1 MIIFGTRNKAISQE
15 TFQGKCIHCGQLA
28 TVQFVVVQRY
38 AHVFWIPFFPIGKKG
53 VSVCSHCKQTLT
65 VKEFNDEY
73 REFYN
78 QVKQNRRPPVY
89 MYSGLI
95 LLGLLITAAV
105 ITGKKDQ
112 ARLREQVAHPKAGDV
127 YSIKEA
133 QERFTLYK
141 VTDVS
146 KDSVYVLY
154 HMLETNKKSGLK
166 NLKSQDLYDNE
177 KQALS
182 ISEIESMHKQ
192 GKLIAI
198 D

>member
-15 TFQGKCIHCGQLA
+15 TFQGKCMHCGQVA

-53 VSVCSHCKQTLT
+53 VSICSHCKQTLT

-78 QVKQNRRPPVY
+78 QVKQNRRPPFY

-105 ITGKKDQ
+105 IAGKKDE
-112 ARLREQVAHPKAGDV
+112 ARLRERIAHPRAGDV
-127 YSIKEA
+127 YSIKEG
-133 QERFTLYK
+133 QGRYTLYK
-141 VTDVS
+141 VADTA
-146 KDSVYVLY
+146 KDSVYILF
-154 HMLETNKKSGLK
+154 HLMEISREKGL
-166 NLKSQDLYDNE
+166 NMLKSQDLYDNK
-177 KQALS
+177 KQAFS
-182 ISEIESMHKQ
+182 IGEIESMHKE
-192 GKLIAI
+192 GKLIAV